1 MNFKK
6 KSACSGKYTLAL
18 PNIIVFFSLIFL
30 LSGCLDYIQDVNL
43 YADGSGKMRI
53 TYWMKLPDPE
63 NVKVLGRIGLFN
75 PDSIRSA
82 FTSMYNK
89 IVDINVYSDSTDSTT
104 HAIIELSF
112 QSIDSLNNSKAFVN
126 SNFSLQDG
134 ASGQKVF
141 TQFIGPIA
149 TGFGLDG
156 SNFNVTYKY
165 TFAGDVITH
174 NATSND
180 GRTLIWKYSLS
191 EIGNGKTI
199 SVTFKPFKLK
209 ETPYWIFVLMG
220 LVLLIVIIFLVRKKK

>member
-1 MNFKK
+1 MLKTIIY
-6 KSACSGKYTLAL
+6 GKAFLTFSK
-18 PNIIVFFSLIFL
+18 IIIFIFL
-30 LSGCLDYIQDVNL
+30 IIFVSGCLNYIQDVNL

-63 NVKVLGRIGLFN
+63 NVKVLDRIGLFN
-75 PDSIRSA
+75 ADSIRSEFA
-82 FTSMYNK
+82 SKYNT
-89 IVDINVYSDSTDSTT
+89 INDIKVYSDTTDSTT

-112 QSIDSLNNSKAFVN
+112 PSIDSLNNTKAFAS

-134 ASGQKVF
+134 ASGLKVF
-141 TQFIGPIA
+141 TQFIAPIA

-165 TFAGDVITH
+165 TFAGDVVAD
-174 NATSND
+174 NANSKD

-199 SVTFKPFKLK
+199 SATFKPFRLK
-209 ETPYWIFVLMG
+209 ETPHWIYFLMG
-220 LVLLIVIIFLVRKKK
+220 FVLLIVIIFLVRKKK

>member
-1 MNFKK
+1 MLKTIID
-6 KSACSGKYTLAL
+6 GKAFLTFSK
-18 PNIIVFFSLIFL
+18 IIIFIFL
-30 LSGCLDYIQDVNL
+30 IIFVSGCLNYIQDVNL

-63 NVKVLGRIGLFN
+63 NVKVLDRIGLFN
-75 PDSIRSA
+75 ADSIRSEFA
-82 FTSMYNK
+82 SKYNT
-89 IVDINVYSDSTDSTT
+89 INDIKVYSDTTDSTT

-112 QSIDSLNNSKAFVN
+112 PSIDSLNNTKAFAS

-134 ASGQKVF
+134 ASGLKVF
-141 TQFIGPIA
+141 TQFIAPIA

-165 TFAGDVITH
+165 TFAGDVVAD
-174 NATSND
+174 NANSKD

-199 SVTFKPFKLK
+199 SATFKPFRLK
-209 ETPYWIFVLMG
+209 ETPHWIYFLMG
-220 LVLLIVIIFLVRKKK
+220 FVLLIVIIFLVRKKK

>member
-1 MNFKK
+1 MIKKLVREKYHLTLFKIM
-6 KSACSGKYTLAL
+6 AFIPLL
-18 PNIIVFFSLIFL
+18 FFA
-30 LSGCLDYIQDVNL
+30 SGCLNYIQDVNL

-63 NVKVLGRIGLFN
+63 NVKVLDRIGLFN
-75 PDSIRSA
+75 PDSIRSE
-82 FTSMYNK
+82 FTSKYNT
-89 IVDINVYSDSTDSTT
+89 INDIKVYSDTTDRTT

-112 QSIDSLNNSKAFVN
+112 QSIDSLNNSKAFAS
-126 SNFSLQDG
+126 SNFSLKDG

-141 TQFIGPIA
+141 TQFIAPIA

-165 TFAGDVITH
+165 TFAGDIITD
-174 NATSND
+174 NANSND

-191 EIGNGKTI
+191 DIGNGKTI
-199 SVTFKPFKLK
+199 SVIFKPFKLK
-209 ETPYWIFVLMG
+209 ETPYWIYVLMG

>member
-1 MNFKK
+1 MNKISVRWK
-6 KSACSGKYTLAL
+6 IYLSLLKV
-18 PNIIVFFSLIFL
+18 IFFISLFFFI
-30 LSGCLDYIQDVNL
+30 SGCLNYIQDVNL

-63 NVKVLGRIGLFN
+63 NVKVLDRIGLFN
-75 PDSIRSA
+75 ADSIRSE
-82 FTSMYNK
+82 FTSKYNK
-89 IVDINVYSDSTDSTT
+89 IDDINVYSDTTDSTT

-112 QSIDSLNNSKAFVN
+112 QSIDSLNNSKAFAS
-126 SNFSLQDG
+126 SNFSLKDG

-141 TQFIGPIA
+141 TQFIAPIA

-165 TFAGDVITH
+165 TFAGDVITD
-174 NATSND
+174 NATSKD

-199 SVTFKPFKLK
+199 SVTFKPFRLK
-209 ETPYWIFVLMG
+209 ETPYWIYVLMG

>member
-1 MNFKK
+1 LKK
-6 KSACSGKYTLAL
+6 IFSSQLNL
-18 PNIIVFFSLIFL
+18 SFPNKILVFIFL
-30 LSGCLDYIQDVNL
+30 AIFSSGCLNYIQDVNL

-53 TYWMKLPDPE
+53 IYWMKLPDVE
-63 NVKVLGRIGLFN
+63 NVKVLDRIGLFN
-75 PDSIRSA
+75 ADSIRNE
-82 FTSMYNK
+82 FTSKYDN
-89 IVDINVYSDSTDSTT
+89 IDDIKVYSDSTDSTT

-112 QSIDSLNNSKAFVN
+112 QSIDSLNNTRAFVS

-141 TQFIGPIA
+141 SQFIAPIA

-165 TFAGDVITH
+165 TFAGDILSD
-174 NATSND
+174 NSTSKD
-180 GRTLIWKYSLS
+180 GRTLIWKYSLA

-209 ETPYWIFVLMG
+209 ETPHWIYILMGFVLI
-220 LVLLIVIIFLVRKKK
+220 IVTIFLVRKKK

>member
-1 MNFKK
+1 LKK
-6 KSACSGKYTLAL
+6 IFDTRVNLLNSYK
-18 PNIIVFFSLIFL
+18 IFIFIFL
-30 LSGCLDYIQDVNL
+30 AIITSGCLNYIQDVNL

-53 TYWMKLPDPE
+53 IYWMKLPDVE
-63 NVKVLGRIGLFN
+63 NTKVLDRIGLFN
-75 PDSIRSA
+75 ADSVRNE
-82 FTSMYNK
+82 FTSKYN
-89 IVDINVYSDSTDSTT
+89 IIDDIKVYTDSTDSTT

-112 QSIDSLNNSKAFVN
+112 QSIDSLNKTKAFAS

-141 TQFIGPIA
+141 SQFIAPIA

-165 TFAGDVITH
+165 TFAGDILTD
-174 NATSND
+174 NATSKD
-180 GRTLIWKYSLS
+180 GRTLIWKYSLA

-209 ETPYWIFVLMG
+209 ETPHWIYILMG
-220 LVLLIVIIFLVRKKK
+220 FVLLIVIIFLVRKKK

>member
-1 MNFKK
+1 LNKISVRWK
-6 KSACSGKYTLAL
+6 IYLAL
-18 PNIIVFFSLIFL
+18 LKVVFFISLFFFI
-30 LSGCLDYIQDVNL
+30 SGCLNYIQDVNL

-63 NVKVLGRIGLFN
+63 NVKVLDRIGLFN
-75 PDSIRSA
+75 ADSIRSE
-82 FTSMYNK
+82 FTSKYNK
-89 IVDINVYSDSTDSTT
+89 IDDINVYSDTTDSTT

-112 QSIDSLNNSKAFVN
+112 QSIDSLNNSKAFAS
-126 SNFSLQDG
+126 SNFSLKDG

-141 TQFIGPIA
+141 TQFIAPIA

-165 TFAGDVITH
+165 TFAGDIITD
-174 NATSND
+174 NATSKD

-199 SVTFKPFKLK
+199 SVTFKPFRLK
-209 ETPYWIFVLMG
+209 ETPYWIYVLMG